1 MNEGIIASRYASAFL
16 QLVRETGSGERV
28 VPQVETLL
36 KAFSEVPGLKAAV
49 TDQAAISPSR
59 KMSLL
64 EAALGESPME
74 EDLRRFINLLITNK
88 RIGLVADAFR
98 SFILAYYR
106 SKGIRRGVLKVAA
119 VSEGT
124 AGLVSR
130 LKELL
135 ESDGCTL
142 EVEVREDP
150 GLIGGFVFDLEDSI
164 LDASVAHQLAKIRK
178 HYVEHN
184 RLLI

>member
-1 MNEGIIASRYASAFL
+1 MNEGIIASRYAAAFL
-16 QLVRETGSGERV
+16 QLVRETGSGERTV
-28 VPQVETLL
+28 SQVETLIR
-36 KAFSEVPGLKAAV
+36 AFSEVPGLKAAV
-49 TDQAAISPSR
+49 TDQAAVSPSR
-59 KMSLL
+59 KIVLL

-98 SFILAYYR
+98 SFVLTYYR
-106 SKGIRRGVLKVAA
+106 SIGVRKGVLKVAA
-119 VSEGT
+119 VNEGT
-124 AGLVSR
+124 QNLVSDLR
-130 LKELL
+130 KLL
-135 ESDGCTL
+135 ESDGITL
-142 EVEVREDP
+142 EIEVREDP
-150 GLIGGFVFDLEDSI
+150 GLIGGFVFDLDDSI